1 MDWLIW
7 VSLVALIIGV
17 WHEINR
23 FPATNDSIIKLQER
37 LDELDSEN
45 KDLREKVDFL
55 ENELLSLSNE
65 IDKIKDPA
73 YHEALEY
80 GDVHALYEMDKAR
93 GNI

>member
-7 VSLVALIIGV
+7 VSLGALFIGV

-23 FPATNDSIIKLQER
+23 FPATGESILKLQER
-37 LDELDSEN
+37 LDELESEN
-45 KDLREKVDFL
+45 RDLREKV
-55 ENELLSLSNE
+55 ENLDDEVLSLSNE

-73 YHEALEY
+73 YHQALED
-80 GDVHALYEMDKAR
+80 GDGHALYEMDKAR

>member
-7 VSLVALIIGV
+7 VSLVALFIGL

-23 FPATNDSIIKLQER
+23 FPATGESILKLQER
-37 LDELDSEN
+37 LDELESEN
-45 KDLREKVDFL
+45 RDLRGKVESLDDDV
-55 ENELLSLSNE
+55 LSLSNE

-73 YHEALEY
+73 YHQALED
-80 GDVHALYEMDKAR
+80 GDGLALYEMDKIR